1 MPRGDYSVNQLR
13 ELATCL
19 VAADTVSSRGNA
31 ALMADLADRLQS
43 AGFRARLQ
51 RWGEG
56 ANAKANLVAVAGP
69 PEPDGLVLSGH
80 LDIVPFEGQ
89 PGWTRDALRLVFEG
103 DRVYGRGTSDMKV
116 FLAQCVDA
124 ACRLDLA
131 ALRRPVVFLF
141 TSDEE
146 IGCLGGARLAAEL
159 DGLLGEMPTPKLA
172 WIGEPTSWQIFH
184 THKGIVAF
192 GVSVHGRGGHS
203 SVPGAGVN
211 AIAVAARALA
221 SVGELQAE
229 LRRRPRA
236 EFAPLFP
243 DAPYTTVN
251 FGTIRGGTASN
262 MIAEHCSFTV
272 SYRPLPD
279 EDPLAVYREARA
291 RLLERAHRD
300 WGSDVDAR
308 IEVSEPLVAPG
319 LLSPTGT
326 RLEHVLRE
334 RLGAGASGGVPFCTD
349 GGRFAAAGIASLICG
364 PGDLD
369 QAHQPDES
377 VSRAAFESGTE
388 HIVRVVERMCGA
400 GTEA

>member
-1 MPRGDYSVNQLR
+1 MNRLGALTR
-13 ELATCL
+13 RL
-19 VAADTVSSRGNA
+19 VGEDTVSTRGNA
-31 ALMADLADRLQS
+31 ALMAELADRLEG

-56 ANAKANLVAVAGP
+56 PQAKANLVAVAGP
-69 PEPDGLVLSGH
+69 PEPDGLILSGH

-89 PGWTRDALRLVFEG
+89 PGWTRDALRLAIEG

-116 FLAQCVDA
+116 FLAQCVEA
-124 ACRLDLA
+124 ACELDVG

-146 IGCLGGARLAAEL
+146 IGCLGAARLAPEL
-159 DGLLGEMPTPKLA
+159 DTLLGEIPKPALA
-172 WIGEPTSWQIFH
+172 WIGEPTSWQVFH

-192 GVSVHGRGGHS
+192 GVTVHGRGGHS

-211 AIAVAARALA
+211 AIAVAAQALA

-229 LRRRPRA
+229 LRHRPRA
-236 EFAPLFP
+236 EFAPVFP
-243 DAPYTTVN
+243 DAPYTTLN
-251 FGTIRGGTASN
+251 FGTIQGGTASN

-279 EDPLAVYREARA
+279 EDPLAVYRQVRT
-291 RLLERAHRD
+291 RILEGAYRD
-300 WGSDVDAR
+300 WGSELAAR

-319 LLSPTGT
+319 LLSPTGS
-326 RLEHVLRE
+326 RLERALCE
-334 RLGAGASGGVPFCTD
+334 RFGAGAPGGAPFCTD
-349 GGRFAAAGIASLICG
+349 GGRFAAVGIASLICG
-364 PGDLD
+364 PGDLE

-377 VSRAAFESGTE
+377 VSRAAFESGTG
-388 HIVRVVERMCGA
+388 HILRVVRRMCGA
-400 GTEA
+400 GSEA